1 MRVFTDGVYQGDS
14 PLWLVL
20 RKVFELQGLGLDF
33 MRKVFIF
40 TGLACKVLILD
51 EKERGIDFDSIVEAD
66 LIIGG

>member
-1 MRVFTDGVYQGDS
+1 VYQGDS

-51 EKERGIDFDSIVEAD
+51 EKERGIDFDSIV
-66 LIIGG
+66 